1 MSESLED
8 IYIYGGF
15 EAWEQPKTKLKNKK
29 QKRKWLGWQMTQ
41 QTEHKGR

>member
-15 EAWEQPKTKLKNKK
+15 EAWEQPKNKLKKK
-29 QKRKWLGWQMTQ
+29 TKEKMAWLANTQ